1 MVETRLLD
9 RYHLE
14 DRIAAGGMG
23 TVWAARDERLGR
35 PVAVKMLKDDLAG
48 DPKFV
53 ERFRR
58 EARAVAALGH
68 PNIANVFDYGE
79 DHRKHFIVMELVEGR
94 DLSRMLREEGPMDPA
109 RAVGIA
115 AQACEALGHAHLAGV
130 IHRDVK
136 PGNVMVGDDDR
147 VKVTDFGIARAQGES
162 SLTATGSVLGTSHYL
177 SPEQA
182 EGGTIGPPSDVYA
195 MGCVLYEML
204 TGAVPFTGDSPIGIA
219 MRHVSEEVPAP
230 SSLATDVPLEVD
242 HVVAKATAKDPK
254 DRFADGREMAAA
266 LAHGGDP
273 TVAGALGGAPTAAM
287 ATGGTSVLTNAGRTQ
302 EAPQT
307 VWPIPGDRWEPRRLG
322 RFVLIALGILAGI
335 AALLLLVNLLGDD
348 EQTQRAGGGAPAQD
362 QGEQPADKEE
372 PAPEPEPE
380 VVTVGAFIGRSF
392 TDAESELKAQG
403 LEVARED
410 IDSAEQPDLVVD
422 QDPPEGTDLQPG
434 DTVTLYVSNGAL
446 IEEESGDEGEGSDE
460 EDEGNGES
468 QGKGKGLEKNEDKG
482 KD

>member
-23 TVWAARDERLGR
+23 TVWAAQDERLGR
-35 PVAVKMLKDDLAG
+35 RVAVKMLKDDLAG
-48 DPKFV
+48 DSKFV

-79 DHRKHFIVMELVEGR
+79 DHGKHFIVMELVDGR
-94 DLSRMLREEGPMDPA
+94 DLARLLREDGPMDPG

-136 PGNVMVGDDDR
+136 PGNVMIGDDDR
-147 VKVTDFGIARAQGES
+147 VKVTDFGIARAQGDS

-182 EGGTIGPPSDVYA
+182 EGGPIGPSADVYS

-204 TGAVPFTGDSPIGIA
+204 TGAVPFTGDSPVGIA

-230 SSLATDVPLEVD
+230 SSLATDVPSTID
-242 HVVAKATAKDPK
+242 DVVAKATAKDPR

-266 LAHGGDP
+266 LAHAGDS
-273 TVAGALGGAPTAAM
+273 TAAGALGGAPTAAM
-287 ATGGTSVLTNAGRTQ
+287 VAGGTAVMTNAGRTQ

-335 AALLLLVNLLGDD
+335 AALLLLVNVLGDD
-348 EQTQRAGGGAPAQD
+348 EQPQRAGGGAPAQD
-362 QGEQPADKEE
+362 QQEQPPAGENQDEEE
-372 PAPEPEPE
+372 PESEPEA
-380 VVTVGAFIGRSF
+380 VTVGGFIGQF
-392 TDAESELKAQG
+392 FADAETELKAQG

-410 IDSAEQPDLVVD
+410 VDSDEQPDVVVD
-422 QDPPEGTDLQPG
+422 QDPAEGTDLQPG

-446 IEEESGDEGEGSDE
+446 IEEESGDEGSGE
-460 EDEGNGES
+460 E
-468 QGKGKGLEKNEDKG
+468 GKGKAKGQDKDKEKDEE
-482 KD
+482 